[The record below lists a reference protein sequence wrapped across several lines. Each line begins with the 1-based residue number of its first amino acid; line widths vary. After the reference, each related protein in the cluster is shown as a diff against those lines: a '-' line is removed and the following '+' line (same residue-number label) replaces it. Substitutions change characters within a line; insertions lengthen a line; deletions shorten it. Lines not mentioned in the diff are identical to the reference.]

1 MPDDS
6 NGVHSLPP
14 GTIVNSGDTIL
25 PSQHNPMAN
34 DLSNGLSARF
44 SKDGRAPATGNWSLN
59 TFRITNLGTPTA
71 NADAA
76 TKAYVDSA
84 NPNNVYTLVAVNT
97 AVGVADKGKWYRTV
111 TGGIVF
117 TPAAAA
123 TLGAN
128 HFFNVKNDS
137 TGIVI
142 IDPTG
147 SETINGALT
156 VTLNPGSEA
165 FVICDGVAFWA
176 SIVSQQASGPDYVQG
191 LTLSNNA
198 ADANNDIDIAVGS
211 AKAGSRVVSLASVF
225 TKRLDA
231 NWAAGSGNGGLDTG
245 SKATGATYRVW
256 PLRNTT
262 TGVFDAIFSVST
274 TAAGVTVPSGY
285 EVVAPR
291 DFDVGMIK
299 TDGSGNIRPF
309 SQAGNEFLLTTS
321 QADVDDAALGS
332 TAKTY
337 QLTSL
342 PTGRKIMAKIRPS
355 MFDDAV
361 AAVLI
366 TSLDE
371 TDQTPSA
378 TGGPYSMIN
387 AVATGRGGNE
397 MPPVRTDTSAQIR
410 ARAAGSS
417 MPLTQFKI
425 YSYGWIDYQ
434 VPRIGL

>member
-34 DLSNGLSARF
+34 DLSSGLTARF
-44 SKDGRAPATGNWSLN
+44 SKDGRAPATGNWNMN
-59 TFRITNLGTPTA
+59 TFRITNLGTPIA

-111 TGGIVF
+111 TGGIIF
-117 TPAAAA
+117 TPASAA

-137 TGIVI
+137 TGVVI

-165 FVICDGVAFWA
+165 FVICDGAAFWA

-198 ADANNDIDIAVGS
+198 IDAANDIDIAVGS
-211 AKAGSRVVSLASVF
+211 AKSGSRVVSLASVF

-231 NWAAGSGNGGLDTG
+231 VWAAGTGNGGLDTG
-245 SKATGATYRVW
+245 SKAVSTTYRVW
-256 PLRNTT
+256 PLRNTA
-262 TGVFDAIFSVST
+262 TGAFDAVFSVST
-274 TAAGVTVPSGY
+274 TPGGVTVPSGY

-291 DFDVGMIK
+291 DFDVGMIL
-299 TDGSGNIRPF
+299 TDGAGNILPF
-309 SQAGNEFLLTTS
+309 IQTENDFYWNVVQSSLPNDLSTTTNRAKALLTCR
-321 QADVDDAALGS
+321 
-332 TAKTY
+332 
-337 QLTSL
+337 L
-342 PTGRKIMAKIRPS
+342 PTGRRVKAHLQPTLWTANA
-355 MFDDAV
+355 DASV
-361 AAVLI
+361 VLTI
-366 TSLDE
+366 ADGANTNVEKVINFYVSIGVK
-371 TDQTPSA
+371 
-378 TGGPYSMIN
+378 TGGQPISTFSNTVSQIYAALALSTSPSVN
-387 AVATGRGGNE
+387 ASTLK
-397 MPPVRTDTSAQIR
+397 T
-410 ARAAGSS
+410 
-417 MPLTQFKI
+417 L
-425 YSYGWIDYQ
+425 GWTDYQ
-434 VPRIGL
+434 VPRIGS